1 MSERLHHFRCE
12 SGRCAVALP
21 FSLEAI
27 VESWDHLRRAMIRE
41 LPAPFTRDEWAYL
54 LTFLAPEQ
62 LRWPFHQAFGLAETS
77 AGGPVRMLARPRG
90 LVSVWLPGNV
100 NLLGPL
106 TLVLVSLTGNPQ
118 RIKIGS
124 RGEDLVRPFLDF
136 ARAHLSD
143 GSLARYLNEQV
154 RVEQFGRD
162 DLRNVE
168 MSEQASV
175 RIVFGTDEAVKA
187 VDVLPHRADSAL
199 VGFGNHQS
207 QAWIEPAG
215 VTDDLA
221 AILARVFAI
230 YGPAGC
236 TSPRSAVLIDGT
248 IDNVRKLRERLVV
261 LWPKILPRA
270 VAGYVASQN
279 IMARQ
284 WAAALGWD
292 AELTPRHAAVLA
304 TGNAGQELA
313 GRPMT
318 LHLVAASVDE
328 AIRHLPAN
336 IQTIGHALVNTGDAS
351 WLGVLARTS
360 IKRFVPLSQMH
371 YFGPI
376 WDGIG
381 FWRQLFEE
389 VEVRT

>member
-1 MSERLHHFRCE
+1 MSDRLHYFRCE
-12 SGRCAVALP
+12 TGRCAVSLP
-21 FSLEAI
+21 FSLATVIDE
-27 VESWDHLRRAMIRE
+27 WDRLRRAMIRE
-41 LPAPFTRDEWAYL
+41 LPEPFTRDEWAYL

-62 LRWPFHQAFGLAETS
+62 LRLPFQQTFGLIEES
-77 AGGPVRMLARPRG
+77 ASGAVRLLARPRG
-90 LVSVWLPGNV
+90 QVSVWLPGNV

-106 TLVLVSLTGNPQ
+106 TLILVSLTGNPLH
-118 RIKIGS
+118 IKVGS
-124 RGEDLVRPFLDF
+124 RGQDLVRPFLEF
-136 ARAHLSD
+136 ALPRLSD
-143 GSLARYLNEQV
+143 GPLRRYLSDQV

-162 DLRNVE
+162 HARNQE
-168 MSEQASV
+168 MSAEARV

-187 VDVLPHRADSAL
+187 VDALPHRQDSSL

-207 QAWIEPAG
+207 QAWIDPAR

-221 AILARVFAI
+221 ATLARVFAI

-236 TSPRSAVLIDGT
+236 TSPRSAVLIGGT
-248 IDNVRKLRERLVV
+248 SEDVRQLRDRL
-261 LWPKILPRA
+261 LSIWPKILPRD
-270 VAGYVASQN
+270 VAAHVASQN

-292 AELTPRHAAVLA
+292 AVLTQRHAAVLA
-304 TGNAGQELA
+304 IGKAGQELV
-313 GRPMT
+313 GGPMT
-318 LHLVAASVDE
+318 LHLAAASIEE
-328 AIRHLPAN
+328 AVHHLPAN
-336 IQTIGHALVNTGDAS
+336 IQTIGHALNDADDSS
-351 WLGVLARTS
+351 WLEVLARTTV
-360 IKRFVPLSQMH
+360 KRFVPLAQMH